1 MRRYLWPSIRS
12 VSTPLCYNP
21 QNKSVED
28 STRTND
34 VSSRGLSAHT
44 WTASRTCLLQGTL
57 QILTVLF
64 ADRSRQ
70 RLRYSTVIR
79 TCHSSRYTWSVRF
92 DGPARDTERRP
103 VMILDAQGN
112 VFIAAET
119 RSLSDS
125 AEFTTT
131 PDLDIVTRPPKSLV
145 QLVPIVM

>member
-1 MRRYLWPSIRS
+1 
-12 VSTPLCYNP
+12 
-21 QNKSVED
+21 
-28 STRTND
+28 
-34 VSSRGLSAHT
+34 
-44 WTASRTCLLQGTL
+44 
-57 QILTVLF
+57 
-64 ADRSRQ
+64 
-70 RLRYSTVIR
+70 
-79 TCHSSRYTWSVRF
+79 VRF

>member
-1 MRRYLWPSIRS
+1 VHIPGQRRGHAYSKALSRFSLSSLLIVLAS
-12 VSTPLCYNP
+12 VYAIA
-21 QNKSVED
+21 Q
-28 STRTND
+28 
-34 VSSRGLSAHT
+34 SSGPVT
-44 WTASRTCLLQGTL
+44 VPGT
-57 QILTVLF
+57 
-64 ADRSRQ
+64 
-70 RLRYSTVIR
+70 
-79 TCHSSRYTWSVRF
+79 TWSVRF